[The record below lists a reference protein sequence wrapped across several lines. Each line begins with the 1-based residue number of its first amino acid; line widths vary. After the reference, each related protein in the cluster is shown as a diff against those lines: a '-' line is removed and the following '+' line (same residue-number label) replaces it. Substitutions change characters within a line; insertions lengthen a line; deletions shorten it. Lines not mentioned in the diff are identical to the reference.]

1 MCIEEGKEEE
11 RGKREEKDGE
21 KDGEEDMGK
30 REEEDMGKREKGG
43 TLGGLVTMVYVPR
56 VGGEDLM

>member
-1 MCIEEGKEEE
+1 MSIAEEEE
-11 RGKREEKDGE
+11 RVKREEKE
-21 KDGEEDMGK
+21 W
-30 REEEDMGKREKGG
+30 EKGG

>member
-1 MCIEEGKEEE
+1 MIRMCTEEE
-11 RGKREEKDGE
+11 EDMGKRGKREEKDGE
-21 KDGEEDMGK
+21 E
-30 REEEDMGKREKGG
+30 GG